1 MQRTREQQPGAT
13 VSVDITSLSHD
24 GRGVAHDEGK
34 AVFVAG
40 SLPGERVRLGR
51 RRRHRN
57 FDEAEIAAVETPS
70 AHRVVPRCAHFGAC
84 GGCALQHLA
93 PDQQLA
99 AKQAHLLEELQRTGK
114 VQPQRLLPPLAADP
128 WNYRRRARLGAKWV
142 GKKGRVLVG
151 FRERLSPYL
160 ADLHRCE
167 ILAPPVDAL
176 VDPLAEVI
184 GSLSIK
190 ARVPQIEVAVGE
202 NATALV
208 FRVLD
213 PPLPADLERL
223 RSFAEEHRLRIYLQR
238 GGPDSIEQL
247 TGEADPLVYRL
258 PEFDVEIAFAPT
270 DFVQVNATLNRAMV
284 SRAVE
289 LLAPQPGDRVLDL
302 FCGLGNFSLPI
313 ARRAG
318 EVVGVEGEAGLVER
332 ARSNAVR
339 NGLRN
344 VEFHVADQA
353 APEPVGSWAR
363 LQYEA
368 VLLDPPRA
376 GAREVLPVLHS
387 PRVTRVVYISCHT
400 GSLARDAGL
409 LVQEAGFRLI
419 AAGVMDM
426 FPHTAHV
433 ESLAL
438 FER

>member
-1 MQRTREQQPGAT
+1 VE
-13 VSVDITSLSHD
+13 VKSVEITSLSHD

-40 SLPGERVRLGR
+40 SLPGERVKLGP

-57 FDEAEIAAVETPS
+57 FDEAEIAAIETPS
-70 AHRVVPRCAHFGAC
+70 PHRVAAKCAHFGVC
-84 GGCALQHLA
+84 GGCALQHMA
-93 PDQQLA
+93 PAEQLV
-99 AKQAHLLEELQRTGK
+99 AKQGHLLEELRRTGK
-114 VQPQRLLPPLAADP
+114 VEPQRLLPPLAAEP

-142 GKKGRVLVG
+142 VKKGRVVVG
-151 FRERLSPYL
+151 FRERLSPYV
-160 ADLHRCE
+160 ADLQRCE
-167 ILAPPVDAL
+167 ILAAPL
-176 VDPLAEVI
+176 GTLIDPLSQLI

-190 ARVPQIEVAVGE
+190 ARVPQIEVAVGD

-213 PPLPADLERL
+213 PPLPADLDRL
-223 RSFAEEHRLRIYLQR
+223 RLFGKDRHLRIYVQR
-238 GGPDSIEQL
+238 GGPDSLELL
-247 TGEADPLVYRL
+247 TGEVDPLLYRL
-258 PEFDVEIAFAPT
+258 PEFEVELAFEPT
-270 DFVQVNATLNRAMV
+270 DFVQVNAALNRAMV

-302 FCGLGNFSLPI
+302 FCGLGNFSLPL

-318 EVVGVEGEAGLVER
+318 EVVGVEGEAALVER
-332 ARSNAVR
+332 ARANAAR

-344 VEFHVADQA
+344 VEFHSADLA
-353 APEPVGSWAR
+353 APEQAGSWAR

-376 GAREVLPVLHS
+376 GAREVLPVLGS

-409 LVQEAGFRLI
+409 LVQEMGFRLT

>member
-1 MQRTREQQPGAT
+1 VNSPSA
-13 VSVDITSLSHD
+13 SVEITSLSHD
-24 GRGVAHDEGK
+24 GRGVAHDAGK

-40 SLPGERVRLGR
+40 SLPGERVKLGQ

-57 FDEAEIAAVETPS
+57 FDEAEIAAIESPS
-70 AHRVVPRCAHFGAC
+70 PHRVAPRCVHFGVC

-93 PDQQLA
+93 PDEQLA
-99 AKQAHLLEELQRTGK
+99 AKQGHLLEELRRTGK
-114 VQPQRLLPPLAADP
+114 VEPQRLLPPLAGDP

-160 ADLHRCE
+160 ADLRRCE

-176 VDPLAEVI
+176 IDPLAELI

-190 ARVPQIEVAVGE
+190 ARVPQIEVAVAE

-223 RSFAEEHRLRIYLQR
+223 RLFGAARGVRIHLQR
-238 GGPDSIEQL
+238 GGPDSLELLAGDDNPL
-247 TGEADPLVYRL
+247 TYRL
-258 PEFDVEIAFAPT
+258 PEFDVELAFEPT
-270 DFVQVNATLNRAMV
+270 DFIQVNAALNRAMV

-289 LLAPQPGDRVLDL
+289 LLAPQSGDRVLDL
-302 FCGLGNFSLPI
+302 FCGLGNFSLPL

-332 ARSNAVR
+332 ARANAAR

-344 VEFHVADQA
+344 VEFHSADLA
-353 APEPVGSWAR
+353 APVQAGSWAR

-376 GAREVLPVLHS
+376 GAREVLPVLNG

-409 LVQEAGFRLI
+409 LVHESGFRLT

>member
-1 MQRTREQQPGAT
+1 MSE
-13 VSVDITSLSHD
+13 SVEITSLSHD
-24 GRGVAHDEGK
+24 GRGVAHEEGK

-40 SLPGERVRLGR
+40 SLPGERVKLGR
-51 RRRHRN
+51 RRRHRS
-57 FDEAEIAAVETPS
+57 FDEAEIEAIETPS
-70 AHRVVPRCAHFGAC
+70 PHRVEPKCAHFGVC

-93 PDQQLA
+93 ADRQLG
-99 AKQAHLLEELQRTGK
+99 AKQDHLLEELRRVGK
-114 VQPQRLLPPLAADP
+114 VEPQRLLPALAADP

-167 ILAPPVDAL
+167 ILAEPVDAL
-176 VDPLAEVI
+176 IDPLAALI
-184 GSLSIK
+184 GSLSIR

-213 PPLPADLERL
+213 PPLPADLDRL
-223 RSFAEEHRLRIYLQR
+223 RVFGADHALRIYLQR
-238 GGPDSIEQL
+238 GGPDTIELLAGDDTPL
-247 TGEADPLVYRL
+247 TYRL

-270 DFVQVNATLNRAMV
+270 DFVQVNAALNRAMV
-284 SRAVE
+284 GRAVE
-289 LLAPQPGDRVLDL
+289 LLVPQAGDRVLDL
-302 FCGLGNFSLPI
+302 FCGLGNFSLPL

-318 EVVGVEGEAGLVER
+318 EVVGVEGDAGLVER
-332 ARSNAVR
+332 ARANAAR

-344 VEFHVADQA
+344 VEFHSADLAASEQA
-353 APEPVGSWAR
+353 GSWAR
-363 LQYEA
+363 LEYEA

-376 GAREVLPVLHS
+376 GAREVLPVLDG

-409 LVQEAGFRLI
+409 LVHESGFRLT

>member
-1 MQRTREQQPGAT
+1 MT
-13 VSVDITSLSHD
+13 VTVEISSLSHD
-24 GRGVAHDEGK
+24 GRGVAHVDGK

-40 SLPGERVRLGR
+40 SLPGERVTLGQ
-51 RRRHRN
+51 RRRHRS
-57 FDEAEIAAVETPS
+57 FDEAEIAAIETPS
-70 AHRVVPRCAHFGAC
+70 PHRVTPKCAHFGTC

-93 PDQQLA
+93 PEQQIA
-99 AKQAHLLEELQRTGK
+99 TKQDHLLEELRRTGK
-114 VQPQRLLPPLAADP
+114 VEPQRLLPPLAGEP

-142 GKKGRVLVG
+142 AKKGRVLVG

-167 ILAPPVDAL
+167 VLAPPLDAL
-176 VDPLAEVI
+176 IDPLSELI

-190 ARVPQIEVAVGE
+190 ARVPQIEVAVGD

-223 RSFAEEHRLRIYLQR
+223 RLFGVDRGLRIYLQR
-238 GGPDSIEQL
+238 GGPDSLERLAGDDNPL
-247 TGEADPLVYRL
+247 TYRL
-258 PEFDVEIAFAPT
+258 PEFDIELAFEPT
-270 DFVQVNATLNRAMV
+270 DFVQVNASLNRAMV
-284 SRAVE
+284 GRALE
-289 LLAPQPGDRVLDL
+289 LLAPQGGDRVLDL
-302 FCGLGNFSLPI
+302 FCGLGNFSLPL

-318 EVVGVEGEAGLVER
+318 EVVGVEGDAGLVER

-344 VEFHVADQA
+344 VEFHSADLA
-353 APEPVGSWAR
+353 APEQSGSWAR

-376 GAREVLPVLHS
+376 GAREVLPVLNG

-409 LVQEAGFRLI
+409 LVHESGFRLT